1 MMTTRVIIPAPLP
14 SLACFASTDEGIYD
28 GVTFTNVVL
37 ARLLVLPARGKRRD
51 GKLCERDQTTC
62 LGADGRQNKEG
73 NSLP

>member
-1 MMTTRVIIPAPLP
+1 MTTRAIVLAPFP
-14 SLACFASTDEGIYD
+14 SLARFTCTDEGIYE
-28 GVTFTNVVL
+28 GVAFANVVL
-37 ARLLVLPARGKRRD
+37 AWLLVLAALGKRRD